1 MYTNSAPFQGVFS
14 GIIRYFQVHPFNTSA
29 NAVKHPLNA
38 PAQGGFPARS
48 AYPCRPHDRFF
59 PATTPAICQNA
70 LFKAVQSHLQLL
82 PLPFF
87 PDPTKKAA
95 TQTPYTSMQQPM
107 PFNQI
112 KPRLNQLKHH
122 LKPHAQIIKPKFN
135 QLKPFA
141 HFVLISLSTLN
152 PSQSLYLS
160 GFQLSFH
167 SLSYCTFRFS
177 AHTIVC
183 QISATALPNGDSAT

>member
-1 MYTNSAPFQGVFS
+1 MYTNSAPFQGVQGTVFVP
-14 GIIRYFQVHPFNTSA
+14 FQTLPFNTSA

-59 PATTPAICQNA
+59 LPPHQLYAKKPYLKPFRAIYSCCPY
-70 LFKAVQSHLQLL
+70 H
-82 PLPFF
+82 F

-122 LKPHAQIIKPKFN
+122 LKPYAQIIKPKFN

-177 AHTIVC
+177 AHTSTRLLSSVVLT
-183 QISATALPNGDSAT
+183 ISR